1 MGRARI
7 LVADDHASMLERV
20 TLLLSTDY
28 EVVAAVSDGVAAV
41 EGALKLHPDLLVLD
55 ISMPRMTG
63 LEAAA
68 KLADQPHAAPVV
80 FLTVHDDQEFI
91 EAARAVGALG
101 YVLKRNIASELL
113 PVIRRALAGQA
124 TFLATLIAHSTL
136 ANS

>member
-7 LVADDHASMLERV
+7 LVADDHPSMLERI
-20 TLLLSTDY
+20 TRLLATDY
-28 EVVAAVSDGVAAV
+28 DVIAAVSDGLAAL
-41 EGALKLHPDLLVLD
+41 EAALTLHPDLVVLD

-68 KLADQPHAAPVV
+68 KLADQPRPTPVV

-91 EAARAVGALG
+91 EAARSLGALG
-101 YVLKRNIASELL
+101 YVLKRNIGTELL

>member
-7 LVADDHASMLERV
+7 LVADDHPSMLERISR
-20 TLLLSTDY
+20 LLSTDY
-28 EVVAAVSDGVAAV
+28 DVIAAVSDGLAAL
-41 EGALKLHPDLLVLD
+41 EAALSLRPDLMVLD
-55 ISMPRMTG
+55 ISMPKMTG

-68 KLADQPHAAPVV
+68 KLADQPQPPPVV

-91 EAARAVGALG
+91 DAARSLGALG
-101 YVLKRNIASELL
+101 YVLKRNIGTELL

-124 TFLATLIAHSTL
+124 TFLATLIAHSL

>member
-7 LVADDHASMLERV
+7 LVADDHPSMLERISR
-20 TLLLSTDY
+20 LLSTDY
-28 EVVAAVSDGVAAV
+28 DVIAAVSDGLAAL
-41 EGALKLHPDLLVLD
+41 EAALAHHPDLLVLD
-55 ISMPRMTG
+55 ISMPKMTG

-68 KLADQPHAAPVV
+68 KLADQPQPPPVV

-91 EAARAVGALG
+91 DAARGLGALG
-101 YVLKRNIASELL
+101 YVLKRNIGTELL

>member
-7 LVADDHASMLERV
+7 LVADDHPSMLERISR
-20 TLLLSTDY
+20 LLSTDY
-28 EVVAAVSDGVAAV
+28 DVIAAVSDGLAAL
-41 EGALKLHPDLLVLD
+41 ETALALHPDLLVLD
-55 ISMPRMTG
+55 ISMPKMTG

-68 KLADQPHAAPVV
+68 KLGDHTPRTPVV

-91 EAARAVGALG
+91 DAARSLGALG
-101 YVLKRNIASELL
+101 YVRKRNIGTELL

-124 TFLATLIAHSTL
+124 TLLATLIAHSAL

>member
-20 TLLLSTDY
+20 SQLLSTDY
-28 EVVAAVSDGVAAV
+28 DVVAAVSDGVAAV
-41 EGALKLHPDLLVLD
+41 EAALTLHPDLLVLD

-63 LEAAA
+63 LEVAAT
-68 KLADQPHAAPVV
+68 LADKPHPAPVV

-91 EAARAVGALG
+91 EAARSRGALG
-101 YVLKRNIASELL
+101 YVLKRNIASDLL

-136 ANS
+136 ANG

>member
-7 LVADDHASMLERV
+7 LVADDHPSMLERISR
-20 TLLLSTDY
+20 LLSADY
-28 EVVAAVSDGVAAV
+28 DVIAAVSDGLAAL
-41 EGALKLHPDLLVLD
+41 EAALSLHPDLLVLD
-55 ISMPRMTG
+55 ISMPKMTG

-68 KLADQPHAAPVV
+68 KLADEPHPPPVV

-91 EAARAVGALG
+91 DAARGLGALG
-101 YVLKRNIASELL
+101 YVLKRNIGTELL

-124 TFLATLIAHSTL
+124 TFLATLIAHSL

>member
-20 TLLLSTDY
+20 SLLLATDFD
-28 EVVAAVSDGVAAV
+28 VVAAVSDGVAAV
-41 EGALKLHPDLLVLD
+41 EAALTLHPDLLVLD

-63 LEAAA
+63 LDAAA
-68 KLADQPHAAPVV
+68 KLAEQPHPAPVV

-91 EAARAVGALG
+91 DAARDVGALG
-101 YVLKRNIASELL
+101 YVLKRNIATELL
-113 PVIRRALAGQA
+113 PIIRRALAGKA